1 MGQETPIRALNRKS
15 SSLCPTLKGVRAK
28 EMEGDGSLD
37 KRDLAC
43 VDVQERLMRGGE
55 ITFFTVFL
63 LLP

>member
-1 MGQETPIRALNRKS
+1 
-15 SSLCPTLKGVRAK
+15 
-28 EMEGDGSLD
+28 MEGDESLD